1 MINITDIQYGWA
13 TLHLGYCSFDGSYLT
28 DIRADLDELFNF
40 KDNLNDCEVHKIII
54 EGEGQGD
61 LSLVAHLT
69 FDDVNKYLRE
79 RDKRGEENTYDYVI
93 NILWQRLYSPE
104 EESFCLL
111 KFPYKEFLEEWEAL
125 KENIKETYERDFL
138 MNIEHN

>member
-28 DIRADLDELFNF
+28 DIRADLDELFNLK
-40 KDNLNDCEVHKIII
+40 KDYEVNKIII

-69 FDDVNKYLRE
+69 FEDVNKYLKE
-79 RDKRGEENTYDYVI
+79 RDKRDEENKYDYVI
-93 NILWQRLYSPE
+93 NILWQRLYNPE
-104 EESFCLL
+104 ENTFCLL
-111 KFPYKEFLEEWEAL
+111 KFPYKEFLEEWKVL
-125 KENIKETYERDFL
+125 KKNIKEVYERDFL
-138 MNIEHN
+138 MNIERN